1 MLLRIKEYIPMCLDL
16 CFESR
21 AWGWLDYLIRS
32 VSVSFWTALTLFPK
46 EGDRQGEWKQHLF
59 CCQSPWVG
67 ILACQPLSIFLNV
80 SVFCYQRR
88 KRVTDLA
95 VTVFPITMLWML
107 IEYLLY
113 ARYSVMLPLW
123 LSGKE
128 PICQCRRCGFDP
140 WVGKIPWRRKW
151 PPLQYFCLESAM
163 DWGVRLATAHGVA
176 KESDRI

>member
-1 MLLRIKEYIPMCLDL
+1 MCPDL

-21 AWGWLDYLIRS
+21 AWGWLDCLIRS

-46 EGDRQGEWKQHLF
+46 EGDRQGNGNSICSAVRVPGLESWLASHL
-59 CCQSPWVG
+59 
-67 ILACQPLSIFLNV
+67 IFLNV

-151 PPLQYFCLESAM
+151 PPTPVFLPGKSYGLRSQTGYSPWDCKRVGQDL
-163 DWGVRLATAHGVA
+163 G
-176 KESDRI
+176 IN